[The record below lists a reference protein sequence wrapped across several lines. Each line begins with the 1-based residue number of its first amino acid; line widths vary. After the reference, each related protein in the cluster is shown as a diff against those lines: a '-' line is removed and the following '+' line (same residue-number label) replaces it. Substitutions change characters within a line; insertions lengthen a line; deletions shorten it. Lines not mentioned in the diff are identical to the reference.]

1 MPVGLIAHMPKK
13 HDVRT
18 IGRPYHNISVI
29 ITFFIQLENVILY
42 VLRVFSPNLQTTLYF
57 HTD

>member
-13 HDVRT
+13 HDVPT

-57 HTD
+57 RTD